1 MKYVDGNL
9 LDMAENGKFDI
20 IVQGCSCQNRMESG
34 IAKQIRD
41 RYPKAYMVD
50 QLTQKGDSGKLGC
63 FTQSHIDGIRLSH
76 PMEEFGFPV
85 DRLDESY
92 TGVIKT
98 RYSFTVLNA
107 YTQENYGYDNSTYI
121 DYDAV
126 TQVFNQIKLLYDM
139 NPMAPMRIGIPMI
152 GSGAA
157 NGDWTIIESIIAALN
172 FSDLTVVCYQGND
185 DDT

>member
-9 LDMAENGKFDI
+9 LDMAEQGKFDI
-20 IVQGCSCQNRMESG
+20 IVHGCSCQNRMESG

-63 FTQSHIDGIRLSH
+63 FTQSHIDGNRLSH

-85 DRLDESY
+85 DSLDDSS

-98 RYSFTVLNA
+98 RYSFTLLNA
-107 YTQENYGYDNSTYI
+107 YTQENYGYSHSIYVNYE
-121 DYDAV
+121 AV
-126 TQVFNQIKLLYDM
+126 SQVFKQIKLLYDM

-157 NGDWTIIESIIAALN
+157 NGDWTIIESIIADMN
-172 FSDLTVVCYQGND
+172 FSDLTVVCYNGD
-185 DDT
+185 SDDT